1 MSKMELE
8 QLNGKLTEWVGCD
21 EVRVSRTPFPESLD
35 ACFAWLVPKLQG
47 LNKPYGVGIQID
59 CMGGSQDWYCHL
71 NSVRTPIPKGK
82 DILDRR
88 FGVYAVDKTPALAL
102 CRAILKLIDGDKV
115 K

>member
-8 QLNGKLTEWVGCD
+8 QLNEKLNVWAGTVGID
-21 EVRVSRTPFPESLD
+21 YVNDISV
-35 ACFAWLVPKLQG
+35 CFKWLVPKLQG